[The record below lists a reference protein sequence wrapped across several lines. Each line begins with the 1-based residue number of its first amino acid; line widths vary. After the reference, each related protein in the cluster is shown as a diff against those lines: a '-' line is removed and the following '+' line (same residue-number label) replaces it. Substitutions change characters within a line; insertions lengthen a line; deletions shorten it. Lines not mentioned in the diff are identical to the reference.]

1 MKKKFFSLFLITLI
15 LLATLLPIGSAFSY
29 TGGLLNGLSMNL
41 GDSIDN
47 TNSYTGNGTDNNATT
62 FVPISANNA
71 ATDTLWYKFS
81 KPVDISKIQS
91 LGQTNDLIAYFY
103 DSNKVQITYQWLD
116 ANAGTGVPFSINKVI
131 KNVSYVAVTNN
142 SASTIKL
149 FEFDVFGTVATSSYT
164 NLLSGKLPIS
174 SSSGDSNMTDGN
186 LLTFKSFG
194 AYRISTYEFTTAI
207 PNLKGYFINSS
218 LSVGNTNLFLQF
230 FNSSNQLVG
239 SNIYTT
245 MNGSSD
251 INWVSLDSN
260 IYKDIKKVNLQSV
273 IGSNTDV
280 YEVGITSDVLS
291 GSQPP
296 VIKTDVTNVN
306 VTGINKTVA
315 SVSWVNPT
323 GYSGVTYNGAKIYV
337 NNVLKTTTSS
347 NSESYSLTGLQ
358 PSTNYSVRVTASY
371 SDGTETTGL
380 TKTFKTYSL
389 SEITNLKDTIDY
401 RTAKFTWINPIESEF
416 NGVKIYR
423 NDVLITTLDKII
435 NDYSE
440 NITPS
445 TTYTYKFVSTFTDGE
460 SNGITRIISTDPL
473 PPPKKVIN
481 VNVSTTY
488 NKVNLSWNLPEQEG
502 LKHVNIYRVK
512 TEKKPGFFESL
523 FSLSGTKVYAAESD
537 KIFETNGTY
546 FNDFTVRPESEYE
559 YTLTTQ
565 TDDGRESEGVKVI
578 AETKKEPE
586 PVLVDDGYTVEP
598 TNGDYTFKW
607 SEPTTGTVK
616 VLVNGSH
623 YKTVEASEKQIVIPN
638 GDMKYTIL
646 GDPDISLVPISPYGK
661 EGNKVTN
668 PGGLINSLKLP
679 FDVTDLLQTI
689 MGIIG
694 LFAPFILLTLVIYY
708 FKPIKNLIVRAAHRI
723 RNGDVRN
730 E

>member
-15 LLATLLPIGSAFSY
+15 LLATLLPIGSAFAY
-29 TGGLLNGLSMNL
+29 TGGLLNGLSL
-41 GDSIDN
+41 TRADSIDG
-47 TNSYTGNGTDNNATT
+47 TVFGSIPLFTDNDTSTGATIGAT
-62 FVPISANNA
+62 GTANDTIYYKFPSPVTIDTYYVWSSLSSSLQIYYYDSAKKPIGSVIGLANNTKRIPPIGA
-71 ATDTLWYKFS
+71 
-81 KPVDISKIQS
+81 V
-91 LGQTNDLIAYFY
+91 
-103 DSNKVQITYQWLD
+103 SNVT
-116 ANAGTGVPFSINKVI
+116 
-131 KNVSYVAVTNN
+131 YVALYNPTSSGITVN
-142 SASTIKL
+142 
-149 FEFDVFGTVATSSYT
+149 EFDVFDSS
-164 NLLSGKLPIS
+164 
-174 SSSGDSNMTDGN
+174 
-186 LLTFKSFG
+186 
-194 AYRISTYEFTTAI
+194 
-207 PNLKGYFINSS
+207 
-218 LSVGNTNLFLQF
+218 
-230 FNSSNQLVG
+230 FNG
-239 SNIYTT
+239 
-245 MNGSSD
+245 
-251 INWVSLDSN
+251 
-260 IYKDIKKVNLQSV
+260 
-273 IGSNTDV
+273 
-280 YEVGITSDVLS
+280 DVLS
-291 GSQPP
+291 GKTMFFGSTYNVTTNPTTLVTDNNVSTFVLSSGSNTFLNTTFDSPYVSIGSIYVDGTATDLKYSVILYTMSGNSTVITNSNINKQVIKLDKVYTDVTRIAFRNTSGSDIKFNEVKAFSDSSGVIAPP
-296 VIKTDVTNVN
+296 VKTDVTNVD
-306 VTGINKTVA
+306 VTGINKTGA

-323 GYSGVTYNGAKIYV
+323 GYSGVTYKGAKIYV
-337 NNVLKTTTSS
+337 NDVLKTTTNSD
-347 NSESYSLTGLQ
+347 SESYSLTGLQ
-358 PSTNYSVRVTASY
+358 PFSNYSVRVTASY

-380 TKTFKTYSL
+380 TKTFKTNSL

-401 RTAKFTWINPIESEF
+401 KTAKFTWINPIENESEF

-423 NDVLITTLDKII
+423 NDVLITTLDKTI
-435 NDYSE
+435 NDYTE
-440 NITPS
+440 TITPS
-445 TTYTYKFVSTFTDGE
+445 TTYTYKFVATYSGGVET
-460 SNGITRIISTDPL
+460 NGVTKTINTDPL

-481 VNVSTTY
+481 VNVSATY

-546 FNDFTVRPESEYE
+546 FNDFTVQPESEYE

-623 YKTVEASEKQIVIPN
+623 YKTVEASKKQIVIPN